1 MKTALGLLA
10 LLGLAGCASGGMGEG
25 RQALQSSAAVPQR
38 SIVEAPGMLKIAD
51 VPLKPMTASQS
62 AARMN

>member
-10 LLGLAGCASGGMGEG
+10 LLGLAGCASGMGEG
-25 RQALQSSAAVPQR
+25 PQALQNSAAVTQQ
-38 SIVEAPGMLKIAD
+38 SIGEAPGKLNIAD

>member
-1 MKTALGLLA
+1 MKTAFGLLA
-10 LLGLAGCASGGMGEG
+10 LLGLAGCASGMGEG
-25 RQALQSSAAVPQR
+25 RQALQNSAVSQR
-38 SIVEAPGMLKIAD
+38 LIGEAPRTVKLAD

>member
-10 LLGLAGCASGGMGEG
+10 LLGLAGCASGMGEG
-25 RQALQSSAAVPQR
+25 RQALHSSAAVPQR
-38 SIVEAPGMLKIAD
+38 SIAEAPGMLKIAD

>member
-10 LLGLAGCASGGMGEG
+10 LLGLAGCASGMGEG
-25 RQALQSSAAVPQR
+25 QRASQAMATSPQR
-38 SIVEAPGMLKIAD
+38 HIAEVPGMLKIAD

>member
-10 LLGLAGCASGGMGEG
+10 LLGLAGCASGMGEG
-25 RQALQSSAAVPQR
+25 RLALQSPAAVPQR
-38 SIVEAPGMLKIAD
+38 SIADAPGMLKVAD